1 MIRYIDLTKFGRQYD
16 PFYFALES
24 VSLELL
30 DKLNEDICFLW
41 NVHPAV
47 IIGKNQLLEN
57 EINLDAL
64 ETYGVDVFR
73 RPSGGGA
80 VFSDPGCI
88 KYSFISNSMTKDEM
102 YVKSLTL
109 IKDFLETFGIKAE
122 FTGRNDLTVDGY
134 KFSGNAYYQTKL
146 GKALHGTILY
156 DTDMTVLSKVLNPSK
171 EKLQS
176 KGVTSVRSRVTNL
189 KDFVGLDLEDFR
201 GQLHTY
207 LNKNTYLLTSKE
219 EVKVEK
225 YRKPFETKEWIYG
238 NNPPYDMK
246 RKKKYPYGEI
256 EIHLSIKNNKIKDIK
271 FYGDF
276 FSMATNLTIL
286 INELKGLKLDESLLD
301 RLNKMDISAFIE
313 GMNSLELYNLIRG
326 EENE

>member
-1 MIRYIDLTKFGRQYD
+1 MKYIDLTKYGRQYD

-30 DKLNEDICFLW
+30 EKFDDDICFLW

-64 ETYGVDVFR
+64 KTFNVDVYR

-88 KYSFISNSMTKDEM
+88 KYSFISNKMTKDEM
-102 YVKSLTL
+102 YIQSLNL

-122 FTGRNDLTVDGY
+122 FTGRNDLTVNGF
-134 KFSGNAYYQTKL
+134 KFSGNAYYQTHL

-189 KDFVGLDLEDFR
+189 KAFVGLDLEDFR
-201 GQLHTY
+201 QRLHTF
-207 LNKNTYLLTSKE
+207 LNQDTYILTKKDE
-219 EVKVEK
+219 AKLEK

-238 NNPPYDMK
+238 KNPPYDIK

-256 EIHLSIKNNKIKDIK
+256 EIHLTVKNNKIKDIK
-271 FYGDF
+271 FFGDF
-276 FSMATNLTIL
+276 FSMANLTVL
-286 INELKGLKLDESLLD
+286 INELKGLSIDEALLEK
-301 RLNKMDISAFIE
+301 LNKMEISAFIE
-313 GMNSLELYNLIRG
+313 GMSSIELYNLIRG